1 MIYLET
7 ERLILRDYREDDLDE
22 YYRLKSDPKTMYY
35 LQDIQLYTKE
45 EAYEDFRRVLDDMSK
60 LDRKFYFI
68 HMELKDSHEQVGS
81 VGYTVMNDTPVGK
94 IVGAGYFIYPK
105 FWGKGYTTE
114 AFRRILEFAFSDNNV
129 YRVSTGCLAENIGS
143 ERVMQKCGLIKE
155 AEHIDYEWH
164 DGKMK
169 TRLEYRMLKREFNSL
184 SKKNVVRNTNI

>member
-7 ERLILRDYREDDLDE
+7 QRLILRDYREDDFYE
-22 YYRLKSDPKTMYY
+22 YYRLKSDSKTMYY
-35 LQDIQLYTKE
+35 LQDIQLHTQK
-45 EAYEDFRRVLDDMSK
+45 EAYEDFYKVLDDMSK
-60 LDRKFYFI
+60 SDRKFYFM

-114 AFRRILEFAFSDNNV
+114 AFHRVLKFAFSDNNV

-143 ERVMQKCGLIKE
+143 ERVTQKSGVIKE
-155 AEHIDYEWH
+155 AEHIDYE
-164 DGKMK
+164 
-169 TRLEYRMLKREFNSL
+169 
-184 SKKNVVRNTNI
+184 